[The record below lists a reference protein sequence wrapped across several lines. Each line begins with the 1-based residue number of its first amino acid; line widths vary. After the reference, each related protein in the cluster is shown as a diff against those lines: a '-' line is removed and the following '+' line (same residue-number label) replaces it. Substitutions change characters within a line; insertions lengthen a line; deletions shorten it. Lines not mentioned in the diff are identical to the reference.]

1 MDLTEDETSLL
12 NGLRG
17 LHSKMRDFTR
27 GKYRRMNPSYEDFFP
42 WKERGQYWAG
52 EDKNI
57 TIYNS
62 ATLIGDVEIG
72 QNCWIGPFTLL
83 DGGGGLKI
91 GEFCSIATGVQI
103 VTHDTVRWSLSGGK
117 SPSEYAPVSIGR
129 CCFIG
134 THAVIT
140 KGTSIG
146 EYCLIGAGAVVTKDI
161 PPFSIVGGVP
171 ARVIGRVVVDAN
183 GAVNF
188 NWEKQS

>member
-1 MDLTEDETSLL
+1 MDLTDDEKTLL

-27 GKYRRMNPSYEDFFP
+27 VNYRRINPSNEDFFP
-42 WKERGQYWAG
+42 WKERGAYWLG
-52 EDKNI
+52 EDKNV

-72 QNCWIGPFTLL
+72 HNCWIGPFTLL
-83 DGGGGLKI
+83 DGGAGLKI
-91 GEFCSIATGVQI
+91 GDFCSIATGVQI

-117 SPSEYAPVSIGR
+117 CSYEYAPVTIGR

-140 KGTSIG
+140 KGVSIG
-146 EYCLIGAGAVVTKDI
+146 EHCLIGAGAIVTKDV

-171 ARVIGRVVVDAN
+171 AKIIGRVVLDAN
-183 GAVNF
+183 GAITLD
-188 NWEKQS
+188 WDSE